1 MQYVQ
6 LLECSS
12 TLGNCC
18 NDYGLIT
25 IIDITRKIFDLIQ
38 LVVPIL
44 LIVMIT
50 VQLVKMVVNP
60 DDKKDTKK
68 LINKVIAT
76 FICFFLPVIADVVVG
91 LLPNNFK
98 MSSCWENAKISREIS
113 ANSPLV
119 YIKVTDRDPYAI
131 VSDASGYDKGDEKE
145 YGDPNS
151 GLGGGSSSSGGG
163 SSSSTVTGTG
173 AQRLISVAAAEIG
186 NHESNGTHA
195 KYESYSGLDTSQ
207 PWCAAFV
214 TWCAGQAGFIQ
225 AGIIPSYVGC
235 SAGAAWFQNK
245 GRFHLEGSGY
255 TPQPGDI
262 VFYGAGG
269 SQHTGI
275 VERADANNIYT
286 IEGNTSC
293 EGAAQS
299 QCGGSDGVSRKT
311 RPRHTG
317 YVYGYGTPAY

>member
-1 MQYVQ
+1 MRYAQI
-6 LLECSS
+6 LECSS

-25 IIDITRKIFDLIQ
+25 IIDITRKVFELIQ
-38 LVVPIL
+38 LIVPIL
-44 LIVMIT
+44 LMLMIT
-50 VQLVKMVVNP
+50 VQLVKMVTNP
-60 DDKKDTKK
+60 EDKKDPKK
-68 LINKVIAT
+68 LVNKIIAT
-76 FICFFLPVIADVVVG
+76 FVCFFLPVIADVVVG
-91 LLPNNFK
+91 LLPNSFSL
-98 MSSCWENAKISREIS
+98 SSCWKNAKISREIS

-131 VSDASGYDKGDEKE
+131 VTDGSGYDPGNERQP
-145 YGDPNS
+145 GS
-151 GLGGGSSSSGGG
+151 SGSSSPTG
-163 SSSSTVTGTG
+163 SG
-173 AQRLISVAAAEIG
+173 AQRLISVAAGEIG
-186 NHESNGTHA
+186 NHESNGSHS
-195 KYESYSGLDTSQ
+195 KYESYNGLDSSQ

-214 TWCAGQAGFIQ
+214 SWCAGQAGFLQ
-225 AGIIPSYVGC
+225 SGIMPKFTLC

-245 GRFHLEGSGY
+245 GQFHTEGSGY

-275 VERADANNIYT
+275 VEKVDENNIYT

-293 EGAAQS
+293 EGEAQS
-299 QCGGSDGVSRKT
+299 KCGGSDGVSRKT
-311 RPRHTG
+311 RNRHTG